1 MPLHPAAFCA
11 NAPSSRE
18 QAFSGPLSLDQDP
31 LPLFSQ
37 LSVLFHKCRPAYI
50 TFHPIPSLQHWC
62 LAHNRHSVIIYWMND
77 YMNPPL
83 FTILTL
89 STHCTSQYA
98 LNSSFGFPPWWRGS
112 LSLWPAGKG
121 KLHGWCSETACHQW
135 NYSEA
140 QALWLPCVRRFLGLA
155 AFQKMKSEKTSL
167 LYHFSSIHENL
178 GCAKIE

>member
-1 MPLHPAAFCA
+1 
-11 NAPSSRE
+11 
-18 QAFSGPLSLDQDP
+18 
-31 LPLFSQ
+31 
-37 LSVLFHKCRPAYI
+37 
-50 TFHPIPSLQHWC
+50 
-62 LAHNRHSVIIYWMND
+62 MNE

-89 STHCTSQYA
+89 STHCTSQYS

-140 QALWLPCVRRFLGLA
+140 QALWLPCVRWFLGLA

-167 LYHFSSIHENL
+167 LYHFSSIHEKL
-178 GCAKIE
+178 GCAKIEQSREEVQKALNAWKLGLSRRTNRPRLNKSRRKKVDVQFQ